1 MGPPN
6 RLLTGRPVHQSP
18 THATQTPAATQ
29 SAIHTSTYVAED
41 DPPVSFEDVSTAMY
55 RIRNGIV
62 RTPCYR
68 SHFLSELCGT
78 NIYVKNE
85 VQ

>member
-1 MGPPN
+1 M
-6 RLLTGRPVHQSP
+6 
-18 THATQTPAATQ
+18 
-29 SAIHTSTYVAED
+29 
-41 DPPVSFEDVSTAMY
+41 SFEDVSTAMY

-85 VQ
+85 VR